1 MQKVDQIIKKMA
13 AGGAAKLHI
22 LADFDRTLTL
32 AFVNGVATPSITA
45 ILRDHNYLTPD
56 YPAKAKALYAH
67 YGAIEKDP
75 KFPKEKKKELMNE
88 WWRAHFDLLMK
99 SGLSKNDIAQAMAS
113 GIVQFRPGALE
124 FIDTLH
130 KHDIPLVIMSASG
143 IGEESISAR
152 LKQENRHLKNIHI
165 IGNAFIWDEND
176 KAIGFR
182 EPIITGMNKDKTMI
196 QSFPAFEAVK
206 DRPNVILLGD
216 NLGDVGMVEG
226 FPFQNLLKI
235 GFLNE
240 PTPEAAEEYA
250 KHFDVIIPDDGPF
263 DYVNE
268 VLKKVI
274 DNADGYARG

>member
-1 MQKVDQIIKKMA
+1 
-13 AGGAAKLHI
+13 
-22 LADFDRTLTL
+22 
-32 AFVNGVATPSITA
+32 
-45 ILRDHNYLTPD
+45 
-56 YPAKAKALYAH
+56 
-67 YGAIEKDP
+67 
-75 KFPKEKKKELMNE
+75 
-88 WWRAHFDLLMK
+88 
-99 SGLSKNDIAQAMAS
+99 
-113 GIVQFRPGALE
+113 
-124 FIDTLH
+124 
-130 KHDIPLVIMSASG
+130 
-143 IGEESISAR
+143 
-152 LKQENRHLKNIHI
+152 
-165 IGNAFIWDEND
+165 DEND

-274 DNADGYARG
+274 DNADGYARR